1 MSFSLHVRR
10 MLEMSREE
18 PAKRRRFAMA
28 DERWPQLQPGKPAT
42 YRISVEGA
50 LDEKWSS
57 RLGGM
62 QIATEERECQKPVTT
77 LSGQVP
83 DQAALIGVLNSL
95 YELHL
100 NILSVICET
109 ACEKEGSH

>member
-1 MSFSLHVRR
+1 
-10 MLEMSREE
+10 
-18 PAKRRRFAMA
+18 MA
-28 DERWPQLQPGKPAT
+28 DERWPQLQSGKPAT

-62 QIATEERECQKPVTT
+62 QIVTQERESQKPVTT
-77 LSGQVP
+77 LSGEVP
-83 DQAALIGVLNSL
+83 DQAALVGVLNAL

-100 NILSVICET
+100 NILYVNCEPGNEMIHNSMNGGRKCT
-109 ACEKEGSH
+109 ETESQS